1 MGTKVGIS
9 VGDDVSGSIGG
20 FVGPGDGLHPQLLF
34 VNGGKK
40 GQMFTSIKPL
50 RPPSS
55 NIPQVVLGRPGK
67 TKVSSGLATTMPE
80 PQTSH
85 GGNGCVVGGIICGGV
100 GKSVLGAGVL
110 GAGVLGAGVLGAG
123 VFGLV
128 EGDIDGT
135 FVFIPI
141 PSIPIPIPI
150 PIPLPISLLLLLR
163 IFLFSINSCDI
174 KDGASSR
181 GARRPLMRLEETG
194 YNHRVK
200 RTTSNLLHIPM
211 VIVLK
216 EMT

>member
-1 MGTKVGIS
+1 MGRKVGTS

-20 FVGPGDGLHPQLLF
+20 SVGPGDGLHPQLLF

-55 NIPQVVLGRPGK
+55 NIPQVVLGKPGK
-67 TKVSSGLATTMPE
+67 TKVASGLTTTMPE

-85 GGNGCVVGGIICGGV
+85 GGKGCVVGGIICGGV
-100 GKSVLGAGVL
+100 GKSALGAGVL
-110 GAGVLGAGVLGAG
+110 GAGVLGLA
-123 VFGLV
+123 

-135 FVFIPI
+135 SVSIPI

-194 YNHRVK
+194 CNHRVK